1 MKEEGEGQQH
11 HNQTLISR
19 AKTPPGPFG
28 VNERFTST
36 NSSFLLLHTY
46 RWLVLLLWR
55 KTAFK
60 PEIVNCKPR
69 PKSPWPKI
77 CPPWP
82 QPRTFS
88 ADWAALTLA
97 PLLAILMSQVRQQQ
111 LQQPMGTIIWIIIQG
126 IKILVK
132 WPIPPNSTHIIW
144 PVLALR
150 PFSAPDQQRPLR
162 LKLPQKL
169 LLTTAQTKKNTH
181 L

>member
-60 PEIVNCKPR
+60 PGIVNCKAR
-69 PKSPWPKI
+69 PKRLQWPKVVW
-77 CPPWP
+77 PLWP
-82 QPRTFS
+82 QLRTFS
-88 ADWAALTLA
+88 VAWALALMA
-97 PLLAILMSQVRQQQ
+97 AQLLRAIMSQVRQQQ
-111 LQQPMGTIIWIIIQG
+111 RQPMDTIIWIIIPG
-126 IKILVK
+126 IIKILVK
-132 WPIPPNSTHIIW
+132 WPIPPNSIHIIW
-144 PVLALR
+144 PVLALQ
-150 PFSAPDQQRPLR
+150 PFSAPDQRR
-162 LKLPQKL
+162 KDEKI
-169 LLTTAQTKKNTH
+169 KNPH